1 MGAMPEFGYCT
12 VSPAWQYA
20 APEKIVQSVERIGA
34 SRCLL
39 VSDTGQRHNPLPS
52 EALRIFAQT
61 IFEKGVPME
70 KVTRMI
76 TDNPIQLLD
85 VTGDYEPSAADL
97 AWARGL
103 VEDPCA
109 GQPGLS
115 APAAAPALA
124 RQAAPAA
131 PALARQAAP
140 AAPPVPPGGA
150 G

>member
-1 MGAMPEFGYCT
+1 MPEFGYCT

-85 VTGDYEPSAADL
+85 VTGDYEPSAEDL

-109 GQPGLS
+109 GQPVLRAMS
-115 APAAAPALA
+115 A
-124 RQAAPAA
+124 
-131 PALARQAAP
+131 
-140 AAPPVPPGGA
+140 PVPPALPAMPAPPTPPADPDEG
-150 G
+150 